1 MEEIKKEVEIV
12 ADQPISIEKEYYTKA
27 EVDALLNKNLVD
39 IIKRFTDIQP
49 SKPQQENS
57 EPKSYKF

>member
-1 MEEIKKEVEIV
+1 MEEIKKDVEIV
-12 ADQPISIEKEYYTKA
+12 ADQPTIEKEYYTKA

-57 EPKSYKF
+57 EPKNYKF

>member
-1 MEEIKKEVEIV
+1 MEEIKKDVEIV
-12 ADQPISIEKEYYTKA
+12 ADQSPTIEKEYYTKA

-49 SKPQQENS
+49 RTPTKENS
-57 EPKSYKF
+57 EPKNYKF